1 MVYQWK
7 IPDFSNVPAQ
17 AVGEEIEGCKNAAGF
32 ITPAA
37 VVERA
42 GCPDNVLHGYFEWDD
57 DAAADKYRLHQAGE
71 LLRNIVTVAVTARD
85 GEERSFAVRAFV
97 NVKTKRER
105 GYKAITSVVGLVDEY
120 AYLLGCAKRDLE
132 AFEQKYAALI
142 ELREVLAAIR
152 GVLE

>member
-7 IPDFSNVPAQ
+7 IPDYSSIPAQ
-17 AVGEEIEGCKNAAGF
+17 AVGEEIERCKNGTGF

-37 VVERA
+37 VVAKAERPESA
-42 GCPDNVLHGYFEWDD
+42 LHGCFEWNN
-57 DAAADKYRLHQAGE
+57 DAAAEKYRLHQAGE

-105 GYKAITSVVGLVDEY
+105 GYKEIAAVAGLEDEY
-120 AYLLGCAKRDLE
+120 AYLLRCARRDLE
-132 AFEQKYAALI
+132 AFEQKYAVLL
-142 ELREVLAAIR
+142 EMREVLAAIR
-152 GVLE
+152 GVLT